1 MAICCP
7 PPARLKVRHERAR
20 RNADRPFARIRA
32 GHARRQHRKA
42 RHRAGHDGQEL
53 LARPLALSRADLFP
67 GMARYR
73 GPLQTDRDR
82 RRLGLGPSGA
92 DHAGLR
98 RLPPPRRLPA
108 GQGAGSDPGICRR
121 AALAVLFQ
129 RAVGIVGQP
138 DRQCQPDIENLFSA
152 PAHSFGR
159 GRHDLDRFRHHLRAA
174 ARPDAVVR
182 FPAVLADRRLAVLH
196 PAGIRP
202 GFRLR
207 PVFRGAECRVSRLPL
222 CRAFHRAVR
231 AVRVADR
238 VLDRGRAAK
247 VAAALCAQSSGRHHR
262 RLPLVVAGRACRAR
276 SADGLAIGGR
286 DGCGHRAGHL
296 VFSPHGTQLRRR
308 HMTVRSETGE
318 PAVLQPRPRSTTRRV
333 LWALVA
339 FVAILALWA
348 WLEPEPLLRGAANL
362 WIVSDEPAPADA
374 IAVLGGGLEYRPFA
388 AADYYRRGFAPK
400 ILISNIGA
408 TPAEQLGV
416 LQSHVR
422 ANSEVLQKLGVP
434 GAAIEPFGD
443 RLSDTFTEATAL
455 HDWAVRNGAH
465 RIIVPTDIFATRRL
479 RWTLHHVFG
488 NDAAILVP
496 AVNPPDYQRDNWW
509 KSERGFIGFQ
519 NEVMKYLYY
528 RLKY

>member
-7 PPARLKVRHERAR
+7 PPARPEVRDERAR

-67 GMARYR
+67 GMARHR

-82 RRLGLGPSGA
+82 RRLGLDPSGA

-98 RLPPPRRLPA
+98 RLPSAGGIPA
-108 GQGAGSDPGICRR
+108 GQGAGSDPGVCRR

-129 RAVGIVGQP
+129 RVVGSIGQP
-138 DRQCQPDIENLFSA
+138 DRQCQSDIENLFSA
-152 PAHSFGR
+152 PAHSAGR
-159 GRHDLDRFRHHLRAA
+159 GGHDPDRLRHHFRALGRA
-174 ARPDAVVR
+174 DALVR
-182 FPAVLADRRLAVLH
+182 FPAVLADRGVAVLH
-196 PAGIRP
+196 PACIRP

-207 PVFRGAECRVSRLPL
+207 PVLCRPQCRVSRFPL
-222 CRAFHRAVR
+222 YRAFHRAIR

-238 VLDRGRAAK
+238 VLYRRRAGA
-247 VAAALCAQSSGRHHR
+247 VAAALRAQSFGRHHR
-262 RLPLVVAGRACRAR
+262 RLPLVFAGRAGRAR
-276 SADGLAIGGR
+276 STDGLDIAGG
-286 DGCGHRAGHL
+286 DGGGDRPRHL

-308 HMTVRSETGE
+308 HMTTRSETSE
-318 PAVLQPRPRSTTRRV
+318 PAALRPRPRSMTRRV
-333 LWALVA
+333 LLALFACIAV
-339 FVAILALWA
+339 LALWA
-348 WLEPEPLLRGAANL
+348 WLKTETLLRGAADL

-374 IAVLGGGLEYRPFA
+374 VAVLGGGLEYRPFA
-388 AADYYRRGFAPK
+388 AADYYRRGLAPK

-408 TPAEQLGV
+408 TPTEQLGV

-434 GAAIEPFGD
+434 LAAIEPFGD
-443 RLSDTFTEATAL
+443 HLSDTFTEATAL

>member
-1 MAICCP
+1 
-7 PPARLKVRHERAR
+7 
-20 RNADRPFARIRA
+20 
-32 GHARRQHRKA
+32 
-42 RHRAGHDGQEL
+42 
-53 LARPLALSRADLFP
+53 
-67 GMARYR
+67 
-73 GPLQTDRDR
+73 
-82 RRLGLGPSGA
+82 
-92 DHAGLR
+92 
-98 RLPPPRRLPA
+98 
-108 GQGAGSDPGICRR
+108 
-121 AALAVLFQ
+121 
-129 RAVGIVGQP
+129 
-138 DRQCQPDIENLFSA
+138 
-152 PAHSFGR
+152 
-159 GRHDLDRFRHHLRAA
+159 
-174 ARPDAVVR
+174 
-182 FPAVLADRRLAVLH
+182 
-196 PAGIRP
+196 
-202 GFRLR
+202 
-207 PVFRGAECRVSRLPL
+207 
-222 CRAFHRAVR
+222 
-231 AVRVADR
+231 
-238 VLDRGRAAK
+238 
-247 VAAALCAQSSGRHHR
+247 
-262 RLPLVVAGRACRAR
+262 
-276 SADGLAIGGR
+276 
-286 DGCGHRAGHL
+286 
-296 VFSPHGTQLRRR
+296 
-308 HMTVRSETGE
+308 MTVRSETGE

-333 LWALVA
+333 LLALVA

-348 WLEPEPLLRGAANL
+348 WLKPEPLLRGAADL
-362 WIVSDEPAPADA
+362 WIVSDEPAAADA

-443 RLSDTFTEATAL
+443 HLSDTFTEATAL